1 MPHFYFYVL
10 YSGIMFP
17 VECKNELPLDHILI
31 NSVSV
36 RGRLGPISVYV
47 CDDYSQMNNNRTIPR
62 LPGLHSY
69 SIHHNISRF
78 EFPMHKGAWT
88 KVYQKTLPPSYT
100 RYKSL
105 HLDVPIKLRPGD
117 VKAIYIHSTLHSD
130 KAIVYDNTPYS
141 NGSRQ
146 LLTNRTRYEDNQI
159 RVYTGRAHVSPVA
172 FSDETIWG
180 WGSAWRDRR
189 EFVGQIDYGV
199 IYQLWQPT
207 KQLQLKFPLTFQD
220 GARMLFLCQRRFES
234 PFSLLPDECIFYILN
249 MCKYNWFQYDPIN
262 RVKVRRKKR
271 DKKIDNTTT
280 STASSTAATGSSSS
294 DGCCDAAQ
302 ERAVSSARWNGVLRK
317 LNVFA
322 KKRNYRES

>member
-1 MPHFYFYVL
+1 
-10 YSGIMFP
+10 MFP

-47 CDDYSQMNNNRTIPR
+47 CDDYSQMNPTTTTNRT
-62 LPGLHSY
+62 PGRHAY

-105 HLDVPIKLRPGD
+105 KLDVPIQLRPGN

-141 NGSRQ
+141 NGRQ
-146 LLTNRTRYEDNQI
+146 LLNNRTRYEDNHM

-207 KQLQLKFPLTFQD
+207 IQPKFPVTFQD
-220 GARMLFLCQRRFES
+220 GARILFLCQRRWES
-234 PFSLLPDECIFYILN
+234 PFAMLPDECIFYILN

-271 DKKIDNTTT
+271 DKKTDAIT
-280 STASSTAATGSSSS
+280 SAAAAAAAGSSSA
-294 DGCCDAAQ
+294 DTCCDASQQ

-317 LNVFA
+317 LKLFA
-322 KKRNYRES
+322 KKRN